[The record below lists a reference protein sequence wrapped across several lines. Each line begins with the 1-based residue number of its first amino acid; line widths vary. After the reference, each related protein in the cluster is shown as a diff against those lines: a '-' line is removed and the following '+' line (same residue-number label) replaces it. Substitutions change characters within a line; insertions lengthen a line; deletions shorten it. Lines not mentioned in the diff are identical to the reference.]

1 MCMFY
6 SVYSQLAL
14 SHVPKWF
21 ACVDSGEVE
30 LYQFYNCNPRVRI
43 MFFRI
48 AWQNSNVSDFDRK
61 LRKILCGCVRYTVS
75 QKWTP
80 PMINTP
86 IPNIN

>member
-30 LYQFYNCNPRVRI
+30 LYQFYNCNPCKDYVL
-43 MFFRI
+43 
-48 AWQNSNVSDFDRK
+48 QNCMAK
-61 LRKILCGCVRYTVS
+61 
-75 QKWTP
+75 
-80 PMINTP
+80 
-86 IPNIN
+86 